1 MSIANYQVRKAT
13 HCHIN
18 VNGCFCSWLPPLVI
32 VIWMRLI
39 RPPGRIAPRAN
50 VIVAKIYLLK
60 ETAMKNDATTR
71 PQANQA
77 PVRLSKG
84 DFVTVLRK
92 LLQDEAKAGKSSV
105 DVRAANLHTEVGV
118 YPARGH
124 SMPTCCTVM
133 YEEMQPG
140 DEILLTPPGGKGAT
154 LLVRYK
160 LPR

>member
-1 MSIANYQVRKAT
+1 M
-13 HCHIN
+13 
-18 VNGCFCSWLPPLVI
+18 
-32 VIWMRLI
+32 
-39 RPPGRIAPRAN
+39 
-50 VIVAKIYLLK
+50 AKIYLLK

-77 PVRLSKG
+77 PARLSKG

-160 LPR
+160 FPR

>member
-1 MSIANYQVRKAT
+1 M
-13 HCHIN
+13 
-18 VNGCFCSWLPPLVI
+18 
-32 VIWMRLI
+32 
-39 RPPGRIAPRAN
+39 
-50 VIVAKIYLLK
+50 AKIYLLK

-92 LLQDEAKAGKSSV
+92 LLQEEAKAGKSSV

-140 DEILLTPPGGKGAT
+140 DEILLTPPGGKGPT

>member
-1 MSIANYQVRKAT
+1 MYT
-13 HCHIN
+13 
-18 VNGCFCSWLPPLVI
+18 
-32 VIWMRLI
+32 
-39 RPPGRIAPRAN
+39 
-50 VIVAKIYLLK
+50 LK
-60 ETAMKNDATTR
+60 ETAMKNDATVR

-77 PVRLSKG
+77 LARLSKG

-92 LLQDEAKAGKSSV
+92 QLQEAAKAGETSV
-105 DVRAANLHTEVGV
+105 DIRAANLHTEVGV

-140 DEILLTPPGGKGAT
+140 DEILLTPPGGKGPT

-160 LPR
+160 FPR